1 MHYTSVLLLVL
12 PLVILELCAAK
23 PWWPSNDV
31 GYDASLDPVAWSR
44 AFVQEKVRTSR
55 RNKNRHQQSTGWWY
69 HTPTAPEP
77 TAAPLHFVDRNNY
90 RRFLKRRRKLAA
102 RERHLQTHRH
112 QYPNSFSYTHRH

>member
-1 MHYTSVLLLVL
+1 MQHSSVLLLL
-12 PLVILELCAAK
+12 LSLVILQQLCAAT

-102 RERHLQTHRH
+102 H
-112 QYPNSFSYTHRH
+112 PA